1 MSSLSFLLESLG
13 LLVMLSYTALL
24 VFVIVY
30 LAYRKYIVYV
40 SLRDVPTSTILDIGL
55 SKVKQNLKIDG
66 IQLPLI
72 LSGLELLI
80 VLLGGITTIGSDL
93 YNAFIYNST
102 NQSVQTRLDQVDK
115 PITVAANR
123 LCMVVCT
130 LLLPIACIFLSVEES
145 IPQPSIHTM
154 DQKIHHYHSS

>member
-13 LLVMLSYTALL
+13 LLVMLPYTALL

-30 LAYRKYIVYV
+30 LTYRKYTVYV

-102 NQSVQTRLDQVDK
+102 NQFVQTRLDQVDK
-115 PITVAANR
+115 PITVLLIDYIWLYLLCCFR
-123 LCMVVCT
+123 LPVYS
-130 LLLPIACIFLSVEES
+130 L
-145 IPQPSIHTM
+145 
-154 DQKIHHYHSS
+154 